1 VMLSVELTADLLDD
15 ANVLRA
21 DSCATANHPMIDHLW
36 RERLLLA
43 DRLIGVR
50 GPTAFAVARRLE
62 GLRTAAIARAKRLCG
77 LLSGRR

>member
-1 VMLSVELTADLLDD
+1 MLSVELTADLLED

-36 RERLLLA
+36 RERLHLA

-50 GPTAFAVARRLE
+50 GPKAFAVARRLE
-62 GLRTAAIARAKRLCG
+62 GLRTAAIAGAKRLRG
-77 LLSGRR
+77 LLPA

>member
-1 VMLSVELTADLLDD
+1 MLSVELTADLLDD

-36 RERLLLA
+36 RERLPLA

-50 GPTAFAVARRLE
+50 GPAAFAAARRLE
-62 GLRTAAIARAKRLCG
+62 AARRAAFTGAKRLRG
-77 LLSGRR
+77 LLPGR